1 MKISV
6 NYQISDKQDRWI
18 PFVFSIPL
26 IVAVII
32 LVIIPLL
39 WGVSVGFTDTK
50 LLGIPPK
57 NLFTFDNYVALF
69 EEGEFWNSVKVTLIY
84 SFFTVLG
91 GVLFGLVTALVLNA
105 NFAGRA
111 IVRTLI
117 ILPWAVPH
125 VVAALVWQ
133 WMYNPDFGIVNY
145 FLTLIPFLE
154 KGPTWL
160 GDPDFAMAAVTVV
173 TVWKTYPFATIMI
186 LAGLQ
191 SIREDLY
198 EASEI
203 DGAKKLRQFVDITL
217 PGLQQVLGIV
227 CLLLII
233 WSFGNFV
240 FIFLMTQGGPVG
252 ATETLV
258 IRIYLE
264 AFRFMDGSGAFAAGT
279 ILLSIALVFTL
290 FYLLFTRQ
298 ELQ

>member
-1 MKISV
+1 
-6 NYQISDKQDRWI
+6 
-18 PFVFSIPL
+18 
-26 IVAVII
+26 
-32 LVIIPLL
+32 
-39 WGVSVGFTDTK
+39 
-50 LLGIPPK
+50 
-57 NLFTFDNYVALF
+57 
-69 EEGEFWNSVKVTLIY
+69 
-84 SFFTVLG
+84 
-91 GVLFGLVTALVLNA
+91 
-105 NFAGRA
+105 
-111 IVRTLI
+111 
-117 ILPWAVPH
+117 
-125 VVAALVWQ
+125 
-133 WMYNPDFGIVNY
+133 
-145 FLTLIPFLE
+145 
-154 KGPTWL
+154 
-160 GDPDFAMAAVTVV
+160 MAAVTVV

-240 FIFLMTQGGPVG
+240 FILLMTQGGPVG